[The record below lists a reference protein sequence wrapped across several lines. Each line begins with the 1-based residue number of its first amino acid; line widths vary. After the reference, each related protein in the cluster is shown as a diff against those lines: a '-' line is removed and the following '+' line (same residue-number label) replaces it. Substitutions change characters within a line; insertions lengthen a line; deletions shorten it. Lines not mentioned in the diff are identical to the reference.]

1 MYLLV
6 GIDVN
11 HFSYYSYFLLTY
23 TMLEQFSSQSMI
35 NIPILTL
42 ESLDLTLSLYHLA
55 KLTVFF
61 LYVEKVR
68 LRGKCHIN
76 L

>member
-1 MYLLV
+1 
-6 GIDVN
+6 
-11 HFSYYSYFLLTY
+11 
-23 TMLEQFSSQSMI
+23 MLGQFSSQSMI

-68 LRGKCHIN
+68 LKGKCHIN